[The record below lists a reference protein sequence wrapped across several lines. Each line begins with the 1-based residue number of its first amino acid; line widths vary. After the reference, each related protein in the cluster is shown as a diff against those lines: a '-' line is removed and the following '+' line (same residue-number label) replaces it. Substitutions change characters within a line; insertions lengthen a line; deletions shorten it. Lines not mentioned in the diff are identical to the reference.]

1 MEIWDLYTEKR
12 EPTGKEHIRGEEI
25 PQGLYHLVVH
35 VWIRN
40 RKGEYLI
47 SQRSE
52 DRPAFPLMWE
62 CVGGSALKGE
72 DSLSAALRETK
83 EEVGIKLSPENGKV
97 IYSMIGRVFH
107 GVKFSDIVDVWLF
120 EYDGPVN
127 LELATTKEVA
137 QALWMNKAKMKD
149 LFYEGK
155 LVNTL
160 GYFLELENVLVE

>member
-1 MEIWDLYTEKR
+1 MELWDLYSEQR
-12 EPTGKEHIRGEEI
+12 ELTGREQIRGEEI
-25 PQGLYHLVVH
+25 PQGYYHLVVH

-40 RKGEYLI
+40 RNGEYLI

-72 DSLSAALRETK
+72 DSLSAALRETV
-83 EEVGIKLSPENGKV
+83 EEVGVKLCPKDGN
-97 IYSMIGRVFH
+97 ILCSMVGRVVN
-107 GVKFSDIVDVWLF
+107 GIKFSDIVDVWLF

-127 LELATTKEVA
+127 LETATTKEVA
-137 QALWMNKAKMKD
+137 QTVWMKKTEIKR
-149 LFYEGK
+149 LFDNGD

-160 GYFLELENVLVE
+160 GYFFDFDSV